1 MGKIEPPCEGQVV
14 PKSHIAAVCYIISVV
29 NSFVF
34 IQSFVLVALA
44 PMFLH
49 ATITGENGLIRNRH
63 NERVYQITYCK
74 QNKGRRKNKVLT
86 AKIDT
91 KRSDRAV

>member
-63 NERVYQITYCK
+63 NEHVYQITYCK
-74 QNKGRRKNKVLT
+74 QNKGRRKNKASINIIET
-86 AKIDT
+86 NSPE
-91 KRSDRAV
+91 RY

>member
-29 NSFVF
+29 NSFIF

-49 ATITGENGLIRNRH
+49 ATITGENGLIRNS
-63 NERVYQITYCK
+63 TMSTCTK
-74 QNKGRRKNKVLT
+74 LLT
-86 AKIDT
+86 ASKT
-91 KRSDRAV
+91 KVGEKAKLV